1 MSDQFF
7 WYVTRAAALVT
18 WFSAALSILIG
29 VVTSSRLL
37 GRRPTIPWLVDLHR
51 LFAGMSMTFLGVHM
65 VSLWFDSF
73 VRFRFGDLLI
83 PWVASVPGLTRTSI
97 ANGVIAAWLIAAVQC
112 TSLVRERM
120 PEHLWRTVHLLSYGT
135 LLFGTLHALQ
145 AGSDARNPI
154 LVALGVSI
162 ITAIVLATGV
172 RLARLR
178 QPRIDLEEG
187 EQAPQT
193 GAGQPMSEGNSADA
207 RTTEA
212 ETMRQTAHQQRARSG
227 SD

>member
-18 WFSAALSILIG
+18 WFSAALAILVG
-29 VVTSSRLL
+29 LVTSSRLL

-51 LFAGMSMTFLGVHM
+51 LFAGMSIVFLAIHM
-65 VSLWFDSF
+65 ASLWFDSF
-73 VRFRFGDLLI
+73 VRFRLDDLLV
-83 PWVASVPGLTRTSI
+83 PWAASVPGLTRTSI
-97 ANGVIAAWLIAAVQC
+97 ALGVISAWLIVAVQA

-120 PEHLWRTVHLLSYGT
+120 PERLWRAVHLLSYGT
-135 LLFGTLHALQ
+135 LFFGTLHALQ

-172 RLARLR
+172 RVARLR
-178 QPRIDLEEG
+178 QPEPVLDGDKPEPP
-187 EQAPQT
+187 QAAPQ
-193 GAGQPMSEGNSADA
+193 QPNGGDETAV
-207 RTTEA
+207 RTTQA
-212 ETMRQTAHQQRARSG
+212 ETMPQAAHQQQAR
-227 SD
+227 